1 MMLSGLLLAGTLIVW
16 REPSNPIIPAAT

>member
-1 MMLSGLLLAGTLIVW
+1 MLSGLLLAGTLIVW